1 MPESIV
7 FEKAIAFALR
17 IVGLYKYLTEQKR
30 EFVISKQILLSGA
43 HIPKFVNA
51 ALHSR
56 SRQGFSDQMFRAL
69 EKSLDTQLWL
79 LLLLLNKG
87 RFITDEMHASLNT
100 DCVEMI
106 KLTSKISNTSQQ

>member
-79 LLLLLNKG
+79 LLLNKG